1 MISIANTWQDT
12 WQILT
17 EHFFK
22 FLFVSAVPLIIVYL
36 FSWST
41 VGSFLVSIKTLSDP
55 RQIFSFSSGFIY
67 FAVVAIVIIGVI
79 QIWSS
84 IAILVTVANHRSV
97 KLSEIFSKSLEFFW
111 SFILMSM
118 LIGLI
123 IMIGMLISYLLVT
136 MISIIIGLFSLGILN
151 RYYIISDFLPSIFTA
166 IISVFL
172 LFSPYFLV
180 DAKTNAWVAIRKSFR
195 LVKGFFWPIAIR
207 LIIAYAMLSTISF
220 ICKFIPYVGYYLAIL
235 ICIPTLAIYTFVLY
249 KDLITNSNA
258 LKYTE

>member
-12 WQILT
+12 WQIFS

-22 FLFVSAVPLIIVYL
+22 FLFVSAVPLVIVYL

-55 RQIFSFSSGFIY
+55 RQIFSLSSGFIY
-67 FAVVAIVIIGVI
+67 FAVVAVVIIGII

-84 IAILVTVANHRSV
+84 IAVLVTVTNHKSV
-97 KLSEIFSKSLEFFW
+97 KFTEIFTKSLEFFW
-111 SFILMSM
+111 SFILMSI
-118 LIGLI
+118 LLGLI
-123 IMIGMLISYLLVT
+123 IILGMLVSYVVVT
-136 MISIIIGLFSLGILN
+136 ILSIIIGLFSLGILN
-151 RYYIISDFLPSIFTA
+151 QYFILTDILPTILTA
-166 IISVFL
+166 ILGVFL
-172 LFSPYFLV
+172 IFSPYFLV
-180 DAKTNAWVAIRKSFR
+180 DAKTNAWVSIRKSIR

-220 ICKFIPYVGYYLAIL
+220 ICKFIPYVGYYIALL